1 MIEINKKP
9 ILKYVIDYWKDYT
22 KDFVF
27 VVGYKKDQVINYARK
42 LPINSEFVEQKKL
55 RGIADALLH
64 VQDYVSEHFIVA
76 LGDCLYSGEF
86 KTSENIEQCI
96 GVYKTK
102 NVEDIKLNYSVEL
115 NKNNF
120 VSKVIEKPKNIIN
133 NYCGMGVYVFKRDVF
148 DYIKGSKPSILRNEI
163 EITDVIQ
170 KMIEAGEKITPAF
183 LDGRYINVTDPGD
196 LKKAESL
203 FI

>member
-1 MIEINKKP
+1 MIEVNKKP

-55 RGIADALLH
+55 KGIADALLH
-64 VQDYVSEHFIVA
+64 VQNYVSEHFIVA

-102 NVEDIKLNYSVEL
+102 NFEDIKLNYSVEL

-133 NYCGMGVYVFKRDVF
+133 NFCGMGVYFFKRDVF

-183 LDGRYINVTDPGD
+183 LDGRYINVTNPGD
-196 LKKAESL
+196 LKKAERL